1 VAADQLGLTGGT
13 KFFPNPRKTSIP
25 TQLLL
30 LFNYSMTI
38 HVKNNTIDFILKKI
52 IPQF

>member
-13 KFFPNPRKTSIP
+13 KFFPNPRKTSI
-25 TQLLL
+25 QLLL

-38 HVKNNTIDFILKKI
+38 HVKNNIIDFILKKDYTAI
-52 IPQF
+52 LI